1 MDFFKKFLTNVLP
14 VNSII
19 KFMIKQFLSSY
30 LIIKE
35 NDLQEKENEDSGRK
49 NLIDINDLELNVSN
63 INQQHLLHSPIK
75 LLKGEL
81 GKFSLDITDENK
93 LIITIEDVSLDF
105 MPLFNYYKKYQ
116 KTIFNMETKK
126 QNEPNN
132 NENENKAQPDANTTQ
147 NQQPIS
153 QNIYMLNMCNKL
165 LTNLEIN
172 IKNISVKI
180 FTYEINEKFI
190 ENPVFS
196 LFIMNINMFKNENNE
211 KKESITDPIT
221 NLPYEEIFLNNLNIE
236 VDKLCLKVDQNLNR
250 KDNKEFKVIK
260 EFCNNKKL
268 TKEQNEKITSFFIS
282 YNTIFAM
289 NYKKGPCL
297 SLKINTKPRIK
308 KYKESGQQ
316 KEKVVEDMDL
326 TIDIFEAE
334 SIITPKQLFDIQI
347 LSQISSF
354 IFTLNKNR
362 TNKEEEKEEK
372 KDKNS
377 VENKKENDKIEE
389 DKEEEKT
396 EDETSSSGV
405 FNKDKVFEEDEIGE
419 EENNKIDFKI
429 SNNKIQN
436 DDDKNNEKENDNDKE
451 KDINENKME
460 VLGREISKFNIRMN
474 CKRII
479 MILLENNNN
488 ESIPKLFSFLM
499 EDEIITKKNNM
510 KNVKNSDIDFES
522 SNESFEN
529 YYCYF
534 EDNILFLKIEK
545 ISSLNTQIEISSIIF
560 EYIKTNIIDQ
570 NQLKKDSKEKIPS
583 NKKSQNSMIEASIY
597 ESVNEYED
605 FKEAG
610 EEDIFQSAIED
621 TQCLVLENYHKFID
635 KFINGEYKYN
645 KLEILIVNEVK
656 YNMSENIID
665 IKDVL
670 FNVNYIIILLY
681 VKLANQVKYFI
692 DYSQPIFNY
701 EDIIQP
707 DEIEENLNVNLEKKM
722 NDSELQ
728 LIKNLTKGN
737 INKTTSGEDGNEDDK
752 NKSFNESINMSEE
765 EKNKN
770 NGMKININFLSFKI
784 YNVLK
789 NIQRFDTN
797 IYFYKLFLEL
807 VYPNLSQKTIDN
819 RADPIVQ
826 QNLYELISKDFVEIS
841 LDKMNMIYYSV
852 SNSKKINI
860 IFDEI
865 SLKYWNYVVIQ
876 YTSINGKNNIE
887 DNPIIEISMPDMD
900 IIVDFTEK
908 IKINLEKNILD
919 DLLSFNNT
927 FLYGLSM
934 YQIFDKYCSDLYKS
948 KLINLFD
955 LFGLKNHFQALNK
968 LNFEDENQ
976 NAPKIVNK
984 DKQELQEIKQKFL
997 DEKPFIHLG
1006 GKINKCVININKN
1019 GTFEEK
1025 EGNLIKILILN
1036 IGLDLEMF
1044 SNNDKNKEDPFNILK
1059 ININNILFL
1068 IKEQP
1073 LSKDKKPK
1081 YYKLFAKNK
1090 TEKFDSVDY
1099 FQMNFK
1105 FRNLKKTK
1113 DNVIIEDEDD
1123 DSSEEEKE
1131 IDNEKEKEIRKE
1143 KSKDKE
1149 ANENLEK
1156 KNSNKFELSESKISL
1171 DKKVTDYIAFLL
1183 NNQVKLDNMEMVID
1197 ITLSEVVF
1205 GSFYHNLNALSA
1217 SLSDL
1222 YIDFSSA
1229 KIEETLDGTYTK
1241 PSDLIPLCEDRL
1253 MFFKY
1258 NFKIKNLLIDIILKE
1273 DKDQKKWMRLLLLIK
1288 KFKFKCDEDGLF
1300 LILENNYIYTY
1311 KNFEYIY
1318 FINSCKKKEEIF
1330 DIEDKISNIHKE
1342 DSYLKRLGYVEM
1354 FYNDKIELD
1363 KLEKEFNVNLGNIN
1377 LFFCKDS
1384 FDFVVDFMKI
1394 FSDNYLNKL
1403 KDIFTQD
1410 TLSSEDSNEEIEN
1423 EDINEI
1429 KQLND
1434 KKLEATLGK
1443 KGKGFM
1449 DDFEEIDDV
1458 FFMDDKSNKKNES
1471 KNKKNPTSKYLQKKD
1486 NDLSTIPEKTKSKG
1500 KNKNK
1505 QSNNFGDDFTIIE
1518 TESSLQSKMLREK
1531 KEEDCEKYLL
1541 ELNSLRLYL
1550 FSGSDFDFRDDPK
1563 KDLDLS
1569 SVSKNDFILEDN
1581 EKEEQEDQEDDILE
1595 IDENYLFKCDENNKD
1610 NYNNNNK
1617 INEKVFHVNK
1627 RKKEEERDYS
1637 NYILLNLFNL
1647 SIKVI
1652 DFSFYDFIIGNLYID
1667 DNFEKSQY
1675 QHIISKQDY
1684 SNQISNFL
1692 ICKIE
1697 MITNKK
1703 INVDKDITCLNINL
1717 SLPSLDIFLDQLPLT
1732 FLLKIFLSINYD
1744 NNDNNE
1750 DNDSDKNM
1758 AAEKGNKNEDNK
1770 NNDKK
1775 NIQRINSKDSW
1786 NDDEEFEEIV
1796 NSITFVN
1803 KISINSFNIKFNYHS
1818 HKLKFK
1824 KLVSDRDWQELLS
1837 LADVNDLNLKFKQ
1850 FQKNIQTPINDI
1862 ISELF
1867 EYWRKDIMDNQL
1879 KDSVLRG
1886 FSITRPFFK
1895 LYDGIKDLVVQ
1906 PYISY
1911 KKNEGIKRGIKKG
1924 MKNFFISFSSQ
1935 GLFFGEKIFRGMK
1948 VVVFRKTKLSLKKKS
1963 LYKAWVYKIN
1973 KKQHDYE
1980 AHYYKK
1986 K

>member
-1 MDFFKKFLTNVLP
+1 MDFFKKFLANVLP

-35 NDLQEKENEDSGRK
+35 NDLQEKEDEESGRK

-116 KTIFNMETKK
+116 KTLFNMETTK
-126 QNEPNN
+126 QNESNN
-132 NENENKAQPDANTTQ
+132 NEKENKSQPSTTSTSTAQ
-147 NQQPIS
+147 NQQPLS

-172 IKNISVKI
+172 IKNISIKI

-211 KKESITDPIT
+211 KKESITDPTT
-221 NLPYEEIFLNNLNIE
+221 NLTYEETFLNNLNIE
-236 VDKLCLKVDQNLNR
+236 VDKLCLKVDQNLNS

-260 EFCNNKKL
+260 EICNNKKI

-297 SLKINTKPRIK
+297 SLKISTKPRIK
-308 KYKESGQQ
+308 KYKENGVE

-347 LSQISSF
+347 LSQISNF
-354 IFTLNKNR
+354 IFALNKIR
-362 TNKEEEKEEK
+362 ANKEEENK
-372 KDKNS
+372 KNENKI
-377 VENKKENDKIEE
+377 ENKKED
-389 DKEEEKT
+389 DKEEEDKAEDNKE
-396 EDETSSSGV
+396 EDEKAEDSTSSSGV
-405 FNKDKVFEEDEIGE
+405 FNKNKIVEEDGMDEG

-429 SNNKIQN
+429 NDNLIQN
-436 DDDKNNEKENDNDKE
+436 DDDKDNEKENDKDNDQN
-451 KDINENKME
+451 KDIKENKME

-499 EDEIITKKNNM
+499 EDEIISKKKNM
-510 KNVKNSDIDFES
+510 KNINNPDIDFEG

-545 ISSLNTQIEISSIIF
+545 ISSLNTTIEISSIIF
-560 EYIKTNIIDQ
+560 EYIKTNIISQ
-570 NQLKKDSKEKIPS
+570 NQLKKDSKEKTLL
-583 NKKSQNSMIEASIY
+583 NKKNQNNMIEASIY
-597 ESVNEYED
+597 ESVTEYDD
-605 FKEAG
+605 FKEVGSG
-610 EEDIFQSAIED
+610 EEDLFQSAIED
-621 TQCLVLENYHKFID
+621 TQCLILENYHKFID
-635 KFINGEYKYN
+635 KFINGEYTYN
-645 KLEILIVNEVK
+645 KLEILIINEIK
-656 YNMSENIID
+656 YNMSENILD

-701 EDIIQP
+701 EDIIQAD

-728 LIKNLTKGN
+728 LMKNLSKGKT
-737 INKTTSGEDGNEDDK
+737 NKTNSGEDGNEEDK
-752 NKSFNESINMSEE
+752 NKSLNESINMSEE

-797 IYFYKLFLEL
+797 IYYYKLFLEM
-807 VYPNLSQKTIDN
+807 VYPNLSQKTTDN
-819 RADPIVQ
+819 RAEPIEP

-841 LDKMNMIYYSV
+841 LNNMNMNYYSI
-852 SNSKKINI
+852 SNSTKINI
-860 IFDEI
+860 IFEEI
-865 SLKYWNYVVIQ
+865 ALKYWNYVVIQ
-876 YTSINGKNNIE
+876 YTSVNGKNNIDE
-887 DNPIIEISMPDMD
+887 NPNIEISLPDMD
-900 IIVDFTEK
+900 IILDFTET

-934 YQIFDKYCSDLYKS
+934 YQIYDKYCSELYNN
-948 KLINLFD
+948 KLVNLFD

-968 LNFEDENQ
+968 LNVEEENK
-976 NAPKIVNK
+976 NPPEIVNK

-997 DEKPFIHLG
+997 EEKPSIHLG
-1006 GKINKCVININKN
+1006 GKINKCVINLNKN
-1019 GTFEEK
+1019 GTFEEN
-1025 EGNLIKILILN
+1025 EGNLIKIIILN

-1044 SNNDKNKEDPFNILK
+1044 SNNDKNKEDPFNLLK

-1073 LSKDKKPK
+1073 LSKDKKPT
-1081 YYKLFAKNK
+1081 YYNIFSKNK
-1090 TEKFDSVDY
+1090 AGKYESIDY

-1113 DNVIIEDEDD
+1113 DNVIIEEEED
-1123 DSSEEEKE
+1123 DSSDE
-1131 IDNEKEKEIRKE
+1131 EKEIRKE
-1143 KSKDKE
+1143 KSKEKKG
-1149 ANENLEK
+1149 NENLDK
-1156 KNSNKFELSESKISL
+1156 KNSNKFEISQSKISL

-1197 ITLSEVVF
+1197 ITLSEVVLD
-1205 GSFYHNLNALSA
+1205 SFYHKLNELST

-1229 KIEETLDGTYTK
+1229 KVEETLDGTYTK

-1258 NFKIKNLLIDIILKE
+1258 DFKIKNLTIDLFLRE
-1273 DKDQKKWMRLLLLIK
+1273 DKEKKKWMRLILLIE
-1288 KFKFKCDEDGLF
+1288 KFKFKCDENGIF

-1318 FINSCKKKEEIF
+1318 YINSSKKKEEIF
-1330 DIEDKISNIHKE
+1330 DIQDKISNIHKE

-1363 KLEKEFNVNLGNIN
+1363 KLEKELNVNLGNIN

-1403 KDIFTQD
+1403 KDIFSQD
-1410 TLSSEDSNEEIEN
+1410 TLNSEDSNEDIEN
-1423 EDINEI
+1423 DDDINEI
-1429 KQLND
+1429 KQIED
-1434 KKLEATLGK
+1434 KKLEVASEK

-1458 FFMDDKSNKKNES
+1458 FFMDDMSKKKNDS

-1505 QSNNFGDDFTIIE
+1505 TSNAFGDDFTIIE

-1531 KEEDCEKYLL
+1531 KEEDSEKYLL
-1541 ELNSLRLYL
+1541 ELSSLRIYL
-1550 FSGSDFDFRDDPK
+1550 FSGSDFYFQDDPK
-1563 KDLDLS
+1563 KNLDLS
-1569 SVSKNDFILEDN
+1569 SISQNDFILEDN
-1581 EKEEQEDQEDDILE
+1581 DKEDQEEDTLE
-1595 IDENYLFKCDENNKD
+1595 IDGNYLYKCNI
-1610 NYNNNNK
+1610 NNNNDK
-1617 INEKVFHVNK
+1617 KNEKVFHVTK

-1637 NYILLNLFNL
+1637 NYILLNLFDL
-1647 SIKVI
+1647 SIKII
-1652 DFSFYDFIIGNLYID
+1652 DFSFYDLIIGNLYID

-1684 SNQISNFL
+1684 SNQISKFL

-1697 MITNKK
+1697 MISNKK
-1703 INVDKDITCLNINL
+1703 INVEKDVTCLNINL
-1717 SLPSLDIFLDQLPLT
+1717 SIPSLDIFLDQLPLT

-1744 NNDNNE
+1744 SNDNNE

-1758 AAEKGNKNEDNK
+1758 AAEKVNKNEDNK
-1770 NNDKK
+1770 NSDKK
-1775 NIQRINSKDSW
+1775 NLKRINSKDSW
-1786 NDDEEFEEIV
+1786 NDDDEYEEMI

-1803 KISINSFNIKFNYHS
+1803 KISINPFNIKFNYHS

-1837 LADVNDLNLKFKQ
+1837 LADVNDLNLKFKP
-1850 FQKNIQTPINDI
+1850 FQKNIQTPLNDI

-1895 LYDGIKDLVVQ
+1895 LYDGVKDLVVQ

-1963 LYKAWVYKIN
+1963 LYKTWVYKIN